1 VNTRG
6 GSGEWLIDWG
16 VPEPDPAPV
25 TSIAWRLGHIIVGVL
40 GERVHNHFDG
50 PPADYFSWDYAGMAA
65 GALAQLDEG
74 YGRWIAGVRAL
85 TTETLERP
93 VGPAEGPFARSPM
106 RDLVLHINREMI
118 HHLAEVALLRDL
130 WRQR

>member
-1 VNTRG
+1 
-6 GSGEWLIDWG
+6 
-16 VPEPDPAPV
+16 
-25 TSIAWRLGHIIVGVL
+25 
-40 GERVHNHFDG
+40 VHNHFDG

-74 YGRWIAGVRAL
+74 YGRWIAGVLAL

-93 VGPAEGPFARSPM
+93 VGPAEGPFAESPM